1 MDGTRVICKTISDF
15 RDYCFKDGDKFRYAI
30 IVPEVVLAQ
39 LEDTSE
45 YEYVELSSPASES
58 SGTLAQIITFSED
71 HDLDEFST
79 DDGTYYS
86 CVRTKLQ
93 REIGLEP
100 EEEGGEESDGDD
112 EEGGEEGGGDDEAE
126 DHNVPIDIRECDTEV
141 IESLDVHRVSAWEQE
156 TRDITTEGVAGYMT
170 EDKISDV
177 EGLSSGDL
185 CELINPRTGTRMQ
198 LPIEPNEHKQRE
210 DETIRLNGITRKL
223 LRVDSKDEGENN
235 TIRLRVLSDVEQTT
249 GHLDRVST
257 WIGRRFVDYS
267 YSHFRVLPGYDRDE
281 GRNVI
286 RMNEDAMTG
295 IGIEENDRIVM
306 SWQRDTKRKR
316 NVRCQSGWEEDK
328 ELEPEASAESSY
340 GEDESLSVRVPSTE
354 RDSLNISVG
363 DSIRVRR
370 DMRYQAGKQV
380 ALSAFGILGVIVGTN
395 QLINMIFDEI
405 SVAYIGT
412 SLLSIL
418 LLSVVT
424 VWLIMSPIRQKC
436 RVPE

>member
-1 MDGTRVICKTISDF
+1 LDGTRVICKTISDF

-30 IVPEVVLAQ
+30 IVPETVLAQ

-45 YEYVELSSPASES
+45 YEYVELSSPESES

-79 DDGTYYS
+79 DDGVYYS

-100 EEEGGEESDGDD
+100 EDEGD
-112 EEGGEEGGGDDEAE
+112 E
-126 DHNVPIDIRECDTEV
+126 NIPIEIRECDTEV

-177 EGLSSGDL
+177 EGLNSGDL
-185 CELINPRTGTRMQ
+185 CELINPGTGARIQ
-198 LPIEPNEHKQRE
+198 VPIEPNEHKQRK
-210 DETIRLNGITRKL
+210 DDTIRLNGITRKL
-223 LRVDSKDEGENN
+223 LRVDSKDEGEDN
-235 TIRLRVLSDVEQTT
+235 TLRLRVLSDVDRTA
-249 GHLDRVST
+249 GRLDRLSRWV
-257 WIGRRFVDYS
+257 GRRFVDYS

-306 SWQRDTKRKR
+306 SWQRDTKKKR
-316 NVRCQSGWEEDK
+316 NVRCQSGWEGDT
-328 ELEPEASAESSY
+328 ELEPAASAESSY

-405 SVAYIGT
+405 SVEYIGT

-436 RVPE
+436 RVPK

>member
-1 MDGTRVICKTISDF
+1 MDGTTVICKTISDF

-30 IVPEVVLAQ
+30 IVPETVLAQ

-45 YEYVELSSPASES
+45 YEYVELSSPESES

-79 DDGTYYS
+79 DDGVYYS

-100 EEEGGEESDGDD
+100 EDEGD
-112 EEGGEEGGGDDEAE
+112 E
-126 DHNVPIDIRECDTEV
+126 NIPIEIRECDTEV

-177 EGLSSGDL
+177 EGLNSGDL
-185 CELINPRTGTRMQ
+185 CELINPGTGARIQ
-198 LPIEPNEHKQRE
+198 VPIEPNEHKQRK
-210 DETIRLNGITRKL
+210 DDTIRLNGITRKL
-223 LRVDSKDEGENN
+223 LRVDSKDEGEDN
-235 TIRLRVLSDVEQTT
+235 TLRLRVLSDVDRTA
-249 GHLDRVST
+249 GRLDRLSRWV
-257 WIGRRFVDYS
+257 GRRFVDYS

-306 SWQRDTKRKR
+306 SWQRDTKKKR
-316 NVRCQSGWEEDK
+316 NVRCQSGWEGDT
-328 ELEPEASAESSY
+328 ELEPAASAESSY

-405 SVAYIGT
+405 SVEYIGT

-436 RVPE
+436 RVPK